1 MVLLCDF
8 VPPCEIMILFLR
20 VPLLFRILKNSFLK
34 RPKAIFLIFLS
45 IAMGSAVAT
54 AFLGIAGEISHKMAL
69 ELRSY
74 GANILIE
81 PSAAEGGGFLREED
95 LPKIKTVFWKYNITG
110 FTPYLFGIAEFSA
123 GGRKERGVISGTWFT
138 KQLEIPGEDVSIQG
152 IKGIAPWWEVQ
163 GRWPEAA
170 DEAIIGA
177 ALAKR
182 LNISSGSE
190 ITVTVRGE
198 TRKFDI
204 IGIVTTGGYEEEQL
218 FAPLVTVQS
227 LLRQEGKI
235 SRVQVSALTVPM
247 DDFGKKDP
255 ATMTKDEFEKWYC
268 TAYVTSVAKNVEEVM
283 AGSRAKPI
291 WQIASAE
298 GALLKKLNS
307 VMLLLTLLA
316 LGASATAVSTS
327 LMASMAERSPEI
339 ALMKAVGADRF
350 QISSIFIGETLIISL
365 AGGVSGYL
373 IGGQLAELISRTVFN
388 STIASPLWLFPTA
401 IISAF
406 GVAIAGSVVPLR
418 RALLIEP
425 VRVLK
430 G

>member
-1 MVLLCDF
+1 
-8 VPPCEIMILFLR
+8 
-20 VPLLFRILKNSFLK
+20 LLFRILKNSFLK
-34 RPKAIFLIFLS
+34 RPKAVLLIFLS
-45 IAMGSAVAT
+45 ITMGAAVAT
-54 AFLGIAGEISHKMAL
+54 AFLGIAGEVSHKMAL

-74 GANILIE
+74 GANILLE
-81 PSAAEGGGFLREED
+81 PSAVEGGGFLREED

-123 GGRKERGVISGTWFT
+123 KDKKERGVVAGTWFA
-138 KQLEIPGEDVSIQG
+138 KQLEVPGEGSSVQG
-152 IKGIAPWWEVQ
+152 IKGIAPWWEVS
-163 GRWPEAA
+163 GRWPEDAA
-170 DEAIIGA
+170 EAIVGA

-182 LNISSGSE
+182 LHLFQGSE
-190 ITVTVRGE
+190 VTTTVRGQS
-198 TRKFDI
+198 RQFRI
-204 IGIVTTGGYEEEQL
+204 VGIVTTGGYEEEQL

-227 LLRQEGKI
+227 LLQQQGKV
-235 SRVQVSALTVPM
+235 SRVLVSALTVPM

-255 ATMTKDEFEKWYC
+255 ATMTKDEYEKWYC

-298 GALLKKLNS
+298 GALLQKLNS

-339 ALMKAVGADRF
+339 ALMKAVGADRL
-350 QISSIFIGETLIISL
+350 QISAIFVGETLIISL
-365 AGGVSGYL
+365 AGGVIGYL
-373 IGGQLAELISRTVFN
+373 LGDQLAEIISKAVFN
-388 STIASPLWLFPTA
+388 STSASPLWLFPTA
-401 IISAF
+401 ILSAF
-406 GVAIAGSVVPLR
+406 LVAIAGSVVPLR

>member
-1 MVLLCDF
+1 VK
-8 VPPCEIMILFLR
+8 V
-20 VPLLFRILKNSFLK
+20 LFRILKNSFFK
-34 RPKAIFLIFLS
+34 RPKSVFLVFLS
-45 IAMGSAVAT
+45 IAMGAAVAT
-54 AFLGIAGEISHKMAL
+54 AFLGITGEISHKMAL

-110 FTPYLFGIAEFSA
+110 FTPYLFGIAEFSS
-123 GGRKERGVISGTWFT
+123 GGKKERGIVSGTWFA
-138 KQLEIPGEDVSIQG
+138 KQLDVPGEDSSFQG
-152 IKGIAPWWEVQ
+152 IKGIAPWWEVL
-163 GRWPEAA
+163 GRWPEDAE
-170 DEAIIGA
+170 EAIIGA

-182 LNISSGSE
+182 LKVSSGDE
-190 ITVTVRGE
+190 VTTIVRERIQRFRVVGV
-198 TRKFDI
+198 
-204 IGIVTTGGYEEEQL
+204 VTTGGYEEEQL

-227 LLRQEGKI
+227 LLQLQGKV

-255 ATMTKDEFEKWYC
+255 ATMTKDEYEKWYC

-298 GALLKKLNS
+298 GALMKKLNS
-307 VMLLLTLLA
+307 VMLLLTVLA

-339 ALMKAVGADRF
+339 ALMKAVGADRL
-350 QISSIFIGETLIISL
+350 QISSIFVGETLIISA
-365 AGGVSGYL
+365 AGGVIGYL
-373 IGGQLAELISRTVFN
+373 LGDQLAELISRTVFN

-406 GVAIAGSVVPLR
+406 VVALAGSVAPLR
-418 RALLIEP
+418 RALMVEP
-425 VRVLK
+425 VKVLK

>member
-1 MVLLCDF
+1 ML
-8 VPPCEIMILFLR
+8 I
-20 VPLLFRILKNSFLK
+20 RILNNSFLK
-34 RPKAIFLIFLS
+34 RPKAVFLVFLS
-45 IAMGSAVAT
+45 IAMGAAVAT

-74 GANILIE
+74 GANILVE
-81 PSAAEGGGFLREED
+81 PAAVEAGGFLRESD

-110 FTPYLFGIAEFSA
+110 FTPYLFGIGEISA
-123 GGRKERGVISGTWFT
+123 GAKSERGVITGTWFN
-138 KQLEIPGEDVSIQG
+138 KQLDVEGEGTSFQG
-152 IKGIAPWWEVQ
+152 VKIIAPWWDVK
-163 GRWPEAA
+163 GSWPAA
-170 DEAIIGA
+170 PDEAIVGA
-177 ALAKR
+177 ALARR
-182 LNISSGSE
+182 LGVAAGSDLSAA
-190 ITVTVRGE
+190 VQGQ
-198 TRKFDI
+198 TRHFRVA
-204 IGIVTTGGYEEEQL
+204 GVVTTGGYEEEQL
-218 FAPLVTVQS
+218 FAPLATVQEF
-227 LLRQEGKI
+227 LQQQGKV

-247 DDFGKKDP
+247 DDFGRKDP
-255 ATMTKDEFEKWYC
+255 AAMTKDEYEKWYC
-268 TAYVTSVAKNVEEVM
+268 TAYVTSVAKNLEEVM

-307 VMLLLTLLA
+307 VMLFLTILA

-350 QISSIFIGETLIISL
+350 QIGAIFIGETLIISL
-365 AGGVSGYL
+365 AGGV
-373 IGGQLAELISRTVFN
+373 IGFLLGEQLAELISRTVFN

-401 IISAF
+401 IVSALM
-406 GVAIAGSVVPLR
+406 VALAGSLAPLR

>member
-1 MVLLCDF
+1 M
-8 VPPCEIMILFLR
+8 
-20 VPLLFRILKNSFLK
+20 LFRILKNSFLK
-34 RPKAIFLIFLS
+34 RPKAIFLVFLS
-45 IAMGSAVAT
+45 ITMGAAVAT
-54 AFLGIAGEISHKMAL
+54 AFLGIAGEVSHKMAL

-74 GANILIE
+74 GANILLE
-81 PSAAEGGGFLREED
+81 PAAAEVGGFLRETD

-123 GGRKERGVISGTWFT
+123 GGKRERGVIAGTWFN
-138 KQLEIPGEDVSIQG
+138 KQLEVPGEEPTVQG
-152 IKGIAPWWEVQ
+152 VKVIAPWWDLQ
-163 GRWPEAA
+163 GNWPEAA
-170 DEAIIGA
+170 DDAIVGASLARRLKVVVGSDLEAA
-177 ALAKR
+177 AGGRSRRFRVA
-182 LNISSGSE
+182 
-190 ITVTVRGE
+190 
-198 TRKFDI
+198 
-204 IGIVTTGGYEEEQL
+204 GIVTTGGYEEEQL
-218 FAPLVTVQS
+218 FVPLVTVQE
-227 LLRQEGKI
+227 LLQRQEKV
-235 SRVQVSALTVPM
+235 SRVLVSALTVPM
-247 DDFGKKDP
+247 DDFGRKDP
-255 ATMTKDEFEKWYC
+255 ALMTKDEYEKWYC

-307 VMLLLTLLA
+307 VMLLLTILA

-350 QISSIFIGETLIISL
+350 QISAIFMGETLIISVIGGVIGYLLGNQL
-365 AGGVSGYL
+365 AG
-373 IGGQLAELISRTVFN
+373 IISRTVFN
-388 STIASPLWLFPTA
+388 SAIASPLWLFPTA

-406 GVAIAGSVVPLR
+406 IVAIAGSVMPLR
-418 RALLIEP
+418 RALLVEP

>member
-1 MVLLCDF
+1 
-8 VPPCEIMILFLR
+8 
-20 VPLLFRILKNSFLK
+20 LLFRILKNSFLK
-34 RPKAIFLIFLS
+34 RPKAVLLIFLS
-45 IAMGSAVAT
+45 VTMGAAVAT
-54 AFLGIAGEISHKMAL
+54 AFLGIAGEVSHKMAL

-74 GANILIE
+74 GANILLE
-81 PSAAEGGGFLREED
+81 PSVAEGGFLREED

-123 GGRKERGVISGTWFT
+123 GDKRERGIVSGTWFA
-138 KQLEIPGEDVSIQG
+138 KQLDVPGEGVSTQG
-152 IKGIAPWWEVQ
+152 IKGIAPWWDVK
-163 GRWPEAA
+163 GRWPEDA
-170 DEAIIGA
+170 DEAIVGA
-177 ALAKR
+177 ALARR
-182 LNISSGSE
+182 LNVAPGGE
-190 ITVTVRGE
+190 ITSVVRG
-198 TRKFDI
+198 RSQVFKVV
-204 IGIVTTGGYEEEQL
+204 GVVTTGSYEEEQL

-227 LLRQEGKI
+227 LLQQQGNV
-235 SRVQVSALTVPM
+235 SRVLVSALTVPM
-247 DDFGKKDP
+247 DAFGKKDP
-255 ATMTKDEFEKWYC
+255 ATMSKDEYEKWYC

-307 VMLLLTLLA
+307 VMLLLTVLA

-350 QISSIFIGETLIISL
+350 QISAIFVGETLIISL
-365 AGGVSGYL
+365 AGGVVGYVL
-373 IGGQLAELISRTVFN
+373 GDQLAEIISRTVFN

-401 IISAF
+401 LISAF
-406 GVAIAGSVVPLR
+406 VVAIAGSVAPLR
-418 RALLIEP
+418 RALLVEP

>member
-1 MVLLCDF
+1 MKHEDIPPLLP
-8 VPPCEIMILFLR
+8 VSVM
-20 VPLLFRILKNSFLK
+20 LFRILKNSFLK
-34 RPKAIFLIFLS
+34 RPKAVFLVFLS
-45 IAMGSAVAT
+45 IAMGAAVAT
-54 AFLGIAGEISHKMAL
+54 AFLGIAGEVSHKMSL

-74 GANILIE
+74 GANVLIE
-81 PSAAEGGGFLREED
+81 PSAGEGGGFLREED
-95 LPKIKTVFWKYNITG
+95 LPKIKTFFWKYNITG

-123 GGRKERGVISGTWFT
+123 GDKKERGVVSGAWFS
-138 KQLEIPGEDVSIQG
+138 KQLEIPGEEMSVQG

-163 GRWPEAA
+163 GRWPEDA
-170 DEAIIGA
+170 DEAIVGA

-182 LNISSGSE
+182 LNVSPGRDVT
-190 ITVTVRGE
+190 TVVRE
-198 TRKFDI
+198 RSQKFRI
-204 IGIVTTGGYEEEQL
+204 VGVVTTGGFEEEQL

-227 LLRQEGKI
+227 LLQRQGKV
-235 SRVQVSALTVPM
+235 SRVLVSALTVPM

-255 ATMTKDEFEKWYC
+255 ATMSKDEYEKWYC

-298 GALLKKLNS
+298 GTLLKKLNS
-307 VMLLLTLLA
+307 VMLFLTILA
-316 LGASATAVSTS
+316 LCASATAVSTS
-327 LMASMAERSPEI
+327 LMASMAERSAEI

-350 QISSIFIGETLIISL
+350 QIGAIFIGETLIISI
-365 AGGVSGYL
+365 AGGVIGYL
-373 IGGQLAELISRTVFN
+373 LGDQLAVVISRTVFN
-388 STIASPLWLFPTA
+388 STIVSPLWLFPTA

-406 GVAIAGSVVPLR
+406 VVAMAGSVAPLR